1 MELPVLKRTLLLAAL
16 LTACQDQQAAEQ
28 VSTTADMAVVGNA
41 ARFAD
46 GSRGRELQ
54 AAKVRPAPPPV
65 ASAAPEAVTVTSG
78 SVRAEA
84 AQGRQNI
91 SIPSSGMVIRN
102 GSVSI
107 QVDSIEPAIERV
119 RAIATRFGGYVG
131 GVGINAGEH
140 QVRSATLEL
149 KIPSAKFDSAMTG
162 MPALGKVE
170 HSSVSAEDVGEEFV
184 DISARVANA
193 RRLEERLV
201 TLLATRTGK
210 LEDVLRVER
219 ELARVREEIE
229 RHEGRIRYLTTR
241 VAMSTIHANVHEKAP
256 VIAAHPGDNILVK
269 AFINMWRNFVRFL
282 VAGIELMG
290 LVIPVAVL
298 ALGGWWVFRRWRQ
311 GRTVTA

>member
-1 MELPVLKRTLLLAAL
+1 MESPVLKRTVLLAAL
-16 LTACQDQQAAEQ
+16 LTACQDQRTREQ
-28 VSTTADMAVVGNA
+28 VPQTSDMAMVSNA
-41 ARFAD
+41 AGFSD
-46 GSRGRELQ
+46 GSPGQELQ
-54 AAKVRPAPPPV
+54 AKAARPAPPPV
-65 ASAAPEAVTVTSG
+65 ASAAPEEVVVTS
-78 SVRAEA
+78 V

-107 QVDSIEPAIERV
+107 LVDSIEPAIERV
-119 RAIATRFGGYVG
+119 RAIATRYGGYVG
-131 GVGINAGEH
+131 GVNISAGEH
-140 QVRSATLEL
+140 QVRNATLEL
-149 KIPSAKFDSAMTG
+149 KVPSAKFDSAMTG

-184 DISARVANA
+184 DLSARVANA

-256 VIAAHPGDNILVK
+256 VVAAHPGDNVLLK
-269 AFINMWRNFVRFL
+269 AFVNMWRNFVRFL

-298 ALGGWWVFRRWRQ
+298 SLGAWRLVRRWRQ
-311 GRTVTA
+311 RRVVTA

>member
-1 MELPVLKRTLLLAAL
+1 MELPVLKRTLLLAAM
-16 LTACQDQQAAEQ
+16 LTACQDQQTSEQ
-28 VSTTADMAVVGNA
+28 ASTAADMAMVGNA
-41 ARFAD
+41 AGFSD
-46 GSRGRELQ
+46 GARGREM
-54 AAKVRPAPPPV
+54 AAKAVRPAPPPV
-65 ASAAPEAVTVTSG
+65 AAPEAVTVTSG
-78 SVRAEA
+78 RLQGEVAQRQSVAL
-84 AQGRQNI
+84 
-91 SIPSSGMVIRN
+91 PSPTGMVIRN

-107 QVDSIEPAIERV
+107 LVDSIEPAIERV
-119 RAIATRFGGYVG
+119 RAIATRYGGYVG

-170 HSSVSAEDVGEEFV
+170 HSSASAEDVGEEFV
-184 DISARVANA
+184 DISARAANA

-290 LVIPVAVL
+290 LVIPVALL
-298 ALGGWWVFRRWRQ
+298 ALGAWWLFRRWRH
-311 GRTVTA
+311 RRVATA

>member
-1 MELPVLKRTLLLAAL
+1 MESPVLKRTVLLAAL
-16 LTACQDQQAAEQ
+16 LTACQDQRTREQ
-28 VSTTADMAVVGNA
+28 VPQTSDMAMVSNA
-41 ARFAD
+41 AGFSD
-46 GSRGRELQ
+46 GSPGQELQ
-54 AAKVRPAPPPV
+54 AKAARPAPPPV
-65 ASAAPEAVTVTSG
+65 ASAAPEEVVVTS
-78 SVRAEA
+78 V

-107 QVDSIEPAIERV
+107 LVDSIEPAIERV
-119 RAIATRFGGYVG
+119 RAIATRYGGYVG
-131 GVGINAGEH
+131 GVNISAGEH
-140 QVRSATLEL
+140 QVRNATLEL
-149 KIPSAKFDSAMTG
+149 KVPSARFDSAMTG

-184 DISARVANA
+184 DLSARVANA

-256 VIAAHPGDNILVK
+256 VVAAHPGDNVLLK
-269 AFINMWRNFVRFL
+269 AFVNMWRNFVRFL

-298 ALGGWWVFRRWRQ
+298 SLGAWRLVRRWRQ
-311 GRTVTA
+311 RRVVTA

>member
-1 MELPVLKRTLLLAAL
+1 MELPVLKRTFALAFL
-16 LTACQDQQAAEQ
+16 LTACQDRGTPAMDQ
-28 VSTTADMAVVGNA
+28 VSTTSAAMGNTLGDLADRAVAGVA
-41 ARFAD
+41 LAPTSVQ
-46 GSRGRELQ
+46 SR
-54 AAKVRPAPPPV
+54 VRPAPPPV
-65 ASAAPEAVTVTSG
+65 AEELAMRREVAQVKQTV
-78 SVRAEA
+78 AL
-84 AQGRQNI
+84 
-91 SIPSSGMVIRN
+91 PSPTGMVIRN
-102 GSVSI
+102 GSVGI
-107 QVDSIEPAIERV
+107 LVDSIEPAIERV
-119 RAIATRFGGYVG
+119 RAIAARYGGYVG
-131 GVGINAGEH
+131 GVGISAGEH
-140 QVRSATLEL
+140 EVRSATLEL

-193 RRLEERLV
+193 KRLEERLI

-241 VAMSTIHANVHEKAP
+241 VAMSTISANVHEKPP
-256 VIAAHPGDNILVK
+256 VIAAHPGDNILLK

-298 ALGGWWVFRRWRQ
+298 ALGAWWLFRRWRQ
-311 GRTVTA
+311 RRVVTA